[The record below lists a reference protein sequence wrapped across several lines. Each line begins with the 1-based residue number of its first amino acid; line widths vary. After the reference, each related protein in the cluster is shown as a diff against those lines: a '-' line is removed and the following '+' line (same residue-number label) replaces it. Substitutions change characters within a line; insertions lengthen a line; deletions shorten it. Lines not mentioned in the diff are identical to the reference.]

1 MNRLY
6 QCDTSHRYRN
16 CSGGIYATIKG
27 NSYTIKLD
35 CFVATLL
42 TMTSIFFFVPH
53 SYAEETNSCIV
64 CHSEK
69 LTEFKESIHMA
80 RGVTCIE
87 CHGGDPKIMDTSAMD
102 VNKGFKSKI
111 LKKDVPQLCAS
122 CHSDVKM
129 MTPYG
134 LPTDQ
139 LDHYKVSHHG
149 KKLFEEKDGNVA
161 VCTDCHG
168 VHLILSKDNP
178 KSSVYKGALPKT
190 CAKCHSNKKLMKD
203 YNIPTDQYEQYQDS
217 VHGTALFKNGNLS
230 SPNCARCHG
239 VHGAT
244 PPGVSEV
251 SMVCGQCH
259 NNTREYFNKSP
270 HKAAMKLKGLSE
282 CTMCHSNHRILK
294 TDIKMFDDVCK
305 KCHDQNSKE
314 FQLGSEIKAN
324 IINAHKT
331 IDKTEELIKEAEET
345 GIYMEDEKALL
356 EDAKTNLIQLLP
368 AQHTLSLAVV
378 RDYTSKIDSASTDI
392 KNKIDEIKDELRVRK
407 LAVIL
412 VWIIVLFIV
421 LLITLKIRRLSAK

>member
-1 MNRLY
+1 MKKTTHLE
-6 QCDTSHRYRN
+6 
-16 CSGGIYATIKG
+16 
-27 NSYTIKLD
+27 LD
-35 CFVATLL
+35 CAACSERSEESLGLLRLRLATATLL

-53 SYAEETNSCIV
+53 SYAEDETNSCIV
-64 CHSEK
+64 CHNEK
-69 LTEFKESIHMA
+69 LTEYKESIHMA
-80 RGVTCIE
+80 RGVNCVD
-87 CHGGDPKIMDTSAMD
+87 CHGGDPKIMDISAMD
-102 VNKGFKSKI
+102 PNKGFKSKI
-111 LKKDVPQLCAS
+111 SKKDIVQLCAS

-139 LDHYKVSHHG
+139 LDHYKVSYHG
-149 KKLFEEKDGNVA
+149 KRLFEENDDNVA

-168 VHLILSKDNP
+168 VHLILGKDNP
-178 KSSVYKGALPKT
+178 RSSVYKSVLPKT
-190 CAKCHSNKKLMKD
+190 CARCHSDKKLMKG
-203 YNIPTDQYEQYQDS
+203 YNIPTNQYEEYGES
-217 VHGTALFKNGNLS
+217 VHGIALLKNGNLS

-270 HKAAMKLKGLSE
+270 HKQAMKLKGLSE

-294 TDIKMFDDVCK
+294 TDIQMFDNVCK
-305 KCHDQNSKE
+305 DCHGEDSKE
-314 FQLGSEIKAN
+314 FKLGQDIKA
-324 IINAHKT
+324 IITDAHKT
-331 IDKTEELIKEAEET
+331 IEGTELLIKETEEA
-345 GIYMEDEKALL
+345 GIYMEAEKSLL

-378 RDYTSKIDSASTDI
+378 KDYTGKIDSASRDI

-412 VWIIVLFIV
+412 VWLVVLFIV
-421 LLITLKIRRLSAK
+421 LLIVVKIRRLKRV